1 MVAFKR
7 RGGGMPGNRLPRAVK
22 FVLTNAALGSLI
34 GGMVGALL
42 IYTNVSGLF
51 TLIEQSS
58 DPVTPIVLM
67 VAGFSSLIGGLY
79 AGAAIMRLPP
89 GD

>member
-34 GGMVGALL
+34 GGMVGATTLALFFVPLFYVL
-42 IYTNVSGLF
+42 ISQLSERFSPSKAPAGSPSAVPAPSGN
-51 TLIEQSS
+51 TAPA
-58 DPVTPIVLM
+58 DT
-67 VAGFSSLIGGLY
+67 GGQ
-79 AGAAIMRLPP
+79 
-89 GD
+89 